1 MKRFSGTVCLLF
13 VLCMISSPLLISV
26 EAIFAPAQTSPTFS
40 GELLPDPNFAEEPYV
55 EIGAFSPEFD
65 YEYTPGSVALI
76 WAHTAGYELDFGAYG
91 GYYGLPCLEYAQVLQ
106 TFESSYNESIVSVK
120 LSANVSVDCTG
131 DFAAEDFPDDMWE
144 VQFGIYHEY
153 GYSTPIR
160 TVSDLKD
167 GHSEEISFMLSE
179 LETSSYFY
187 GPELLRDYGLSLRL
201 APTGL
206 FGQTIGNSNPWM
218 EYSGSVVLTI
228 THMSFEIML
237 EGESLAPP
245 LRSPIYNK
253 TGLLN
258 ETYSQTTGIE
268 SAGYDQLYEFQ
279 LELDSS
285 QSSYNVEYNIN
296 TLFSNHDEIRNRT
309 VYRSDPDSLYSGIY
323 NFAVGNGRIAMLSMY
338 NNGTTSTAYVQC
350 LDSFGNFFWNTTV
363 DLYHQDIPLF
373 ATFDG
378 SGNVLV
384 YLLSLQSQTE
394 DMYDQVIVNSI
405 VKLDSMGNK
414 LWNTTLKTQSYLE
427 YVASVGSILI
437 PEGFGCVGND
447 VFIGLDNKLM
457 KLDSNGVQIWSEP
470 HSQDAMCVDPIGG
483 LYTFARVHGAKSELT
498 RWDTNGN
505 IAWTISL
512 EWDYGNGWI
521 EYPNLRSM
529 IVGPNGPL
537 HLVLEYNSVHSCAVL
552 TRVSYV
558 GDLLSQDTIFE
569 LDELE
574 DYFSYAS
581 LPSITDIAITGDAL
595 VHIAG
600 MKTYY
605 DSPISPYVG
614 TFLITYELPA
624 LPTISLVSLTMAGV
638 ASVLIIGIAYDF
650 FFRRGRGVPEPPA
663 EPSISD
669 FEW

>member
-1 MKRFSGTVCLLF
+1 
-13 VLCMISSPLLISV
+13 LISV
-26 EAIFAPAQTSPTFS
+26 EALFTPAQAAPVFS
-40 GELLPDPNFAEEPYV
+40 GELLPDPDFAQEPYV

-65 YEYTPGSVALI
+65 YEYTQGSVALI
-76 WAHTAGYELDFGAYG
+76 WAHTAGYEMDYG

-120 LSANVSVDCTG
+120 LSANVRVDCTG
-131 DFAAEDFPDDMWE
+131 DFAAEDFPDDMWG
-144 VQFGIYHEY
+144 VQFGIYFEF
-153 GYSTPIR
+153 GSSIPIR
-160 TVSDLKD
+160 TISDLKN
-167 GHSEEISFMLSE
+167 GNSEEISFMLSE
-179 LETSSYFY
+179 LETSSLFY
-187 GPELLRDYGLSLRL
+187 GPELLREYGLSLRL
-201 APTGL
+201 APTGM
-206 FGQTIGNSNPWM
+206 FGQTLGNSSPWM

-245 LRSPIYNK
+245 LRSPVYNS
-253 TGLLN
+253 TVLLN

-268 SAGYDQLYEFQ
+268 SAGYDQLYEFR
-279 LELDSS
+279 LEQDSS
-285 QSSYNVEYNIN
+285 QSNYNIEYSIY
-296 TLFSNHDEIRNRT
+296 TLFSNHEEIRNRT
-309 VYRSDPDSLYSGIY
+309 VYRYDQYQYYSGIY

-338 NNGTTSTAYVQC
+338 NNGTTATAYVQC

-394 DMYDQVIVNSI
+394 DVYDQVIVSSI
-405 VKLDSMGNK
+405 VKLDSLGNI
-414 LWNTTLKTQSYLE
+414 LWNTTLKTQSYWE
-427 YVASVGSILI
+427 YVASVGALLN
-437 PEGFGCVGND
+437 PGFGCIGND
-447 VFIGLDNKLM
+447 IFIGLDNNLI
-457 KLDSNGVQIWSEP
+457 KLDSNGVQIWSED

-483 LYTFARVHGAKSELT
+483 LYTFARIHGAKSELT

-512 EWDYGNGWI
+512 GWDYGNGWM
-521 EYPNLRSM
+521 EYPNLQSM
-529 IVGPNGPL
+529 VVGLNGPL

-552 TRVSYV
+552 TRVSYA

-569 LDELE
+569 LDKP
-574 DYFSYAS
+574 DYYVYDY
-581 LPSITDIAITGDAL
+581 LPFITDIAVTGDGL

-600 MKTYY
+600 TKSYYGGIYTPIATY
-605 DSPISPYVG
+605 PG

-624 LPTISLVSLTMAGV
+624 LPTFNPVSLTMVGV